1 MGMNESVKLEIRV
14 LNMNLLITGTAAGIG
29 QAVAKHFME
38 CGHTVYGIDLI
49 KTESSGHY
57 HGFAADITDESSL
70 QSVKNYLLENNIM
83 LDAILNIAGIH
94 MMASLV
100 ESDYARMKK
109 VVDVNFS
116 GTMLVNRVFYD
127 RLAGNGRIIIVTS
140 EVAAFD
146 PMPFN
151 GLYSVTKTALDAYA
165 QALRQE
171 LNLIGQ
177 KVITVRPGAVETNL
191 STESMKATQNLAD
204 TTVLYRKQARNFAG
218 LAAKFMGTP
227 IKPEVLAALI
237 YKATTAKHP
246 KLIYRKHQNIGLVL
260 LNTLPKRSQCA
271 VIKLLLRLNL
281 F

>member
-1 MGMNESVKLEIRV
+1 MNV
-14 LNMNLLITGTAAGIG
+14 LITGAASGIG

-38 CGHTVYGIDLI
+38 CGHTVYGIDLT
-49 KTESSGHY
+49 KTENRHRY
-57 HGFAADITDESSL
+57 YGFAADITDENTL
-70 QSVKNYLLENNIM
+70 QSVRKHLLENKIT

-100 ESDYARMKK
+100 ESDYVRMKK
-109 VVDVNFS
+109 VVDVNLS

-127 RLAGNGRIIIVTS
+127 RLAERGRIIIVTS

-151 GLYSVTKTALDAYA
+151 GLYNVTKTALDAYA

-171 LNLIGQ
+171 LNLLGQ
-177 KVITVRPGAVETNL
+177 KVVTIRPGAVDTGL
-191 STESMKATQNLAD
+191 SAASMKATQKLAD

-218 LAAKFMGTP
+218 LAAKFMGKP
-227 IKPEVLAALI
+227 IKAEVLAALI
-237 YKATTAKHP
+237 YKATTAKRP

-260 LNTLPKRSQCA
+260 LNALPKRTQCA

>member
-1 MGMNESVKLEIRV
+1 MNILV
-14 LNMNLLITGTAAGIG
+14 TGTASGIG
-29 QAVAKHFME
+29 QAVVTHFMAY
-38 CGHTVYGIDLI
+38 GHTVYGIDLTN
-49 KTESSGHY
+49 TEHRGRY
-57 HGFAADITDESSL
+57 HGFAADITDEGSL
-70 QSVKNYLLENNIM
+70 QSVRRYLVENDIT

-109 VVDVNFS
+109 VIDVNLS

-127 RLAGNGRIIIVTS
+127 RLAEHGRIIIVTS

-151 GLYSVTKTALDAYA
+151 GLYNVSKTALDAYA

-171 LNLIGQ
+171 LNLLGQ
-177 KVITVRPGAVETNL
+177 KVVTIRPGAVETNL
-191 STESMKATQNLAD
+191 SAGSMKATQTLAD

-218 LAAKFMGTP
+218 LAAKFMGKP
-227 IKPEVLAALI
+227 IKAEALAVLL
-237 YKATTAKHP
+237 YRATTAKHP
-246 KLIYRKHQNIGLVL
+246 KLIYKKHQNLGLVL
-260 LNTLPKRSQCA
+260 LNALPKRTQCA
-271 VIKLLLRLNL
+271 VIKLLLRPN